1 MTNGVGKHLLFV
13 WKPSGY
19 ELREADGDAPA
30 VGSRVEVDD
39 REEQVIKIGP
49 SPLRTIRGR
58 ARTYKLSSLG
68 EGRLLASVPVPG
80 TGTKRMTKRYATQ
93 RSPKPCCIP

>member
-1 MTNGVGKHLLFV
+1 MAVNGVKHLLFV

-30 VGSRVEVDD
+30 VGSLVEVDD

-49 SPLRTIRGR
+49 SPLPNDPR
-58 ARTYKLSSLG
+58 
-68 EGRLLASVPVPG
+68 
-80 TGTKRMTKRYATQ
+80 
-93 RSPKPCCIP
+93 PCAYLQAV